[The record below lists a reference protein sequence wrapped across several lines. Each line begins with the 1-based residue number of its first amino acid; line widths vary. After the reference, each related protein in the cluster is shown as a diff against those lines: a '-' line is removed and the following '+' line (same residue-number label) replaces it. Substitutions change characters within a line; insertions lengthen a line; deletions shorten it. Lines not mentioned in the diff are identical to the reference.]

1 MSASLLF
8 EPAAEHTF
16 GPLTRPDGRFS
27 RTALVQRDKTTVRS
41 DPWERTLWRAP
52 YASGALAE
60 HTSTLW
66 QTRRCRRTQTIS
78 VLYAVA
84 AIPL

>member
-1 MSASLLF
+1 MSGLSFDPSSAL
-8 EPAAEHTF
+8 AATQ
-16 GPLTRPDGRFS
+16 TRPSGRVALTAFGRS
-27 RTALVQRDKTTVRS
+27 NRLIICALLARTG
-41 DPWERTLWRAP
+41 LWLAP